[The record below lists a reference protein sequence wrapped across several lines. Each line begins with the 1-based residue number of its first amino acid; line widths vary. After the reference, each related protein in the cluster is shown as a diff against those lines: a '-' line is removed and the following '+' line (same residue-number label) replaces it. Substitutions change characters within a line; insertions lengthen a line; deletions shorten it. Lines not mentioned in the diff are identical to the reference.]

1 MAIVNVT
8 DVEFTSEVL
17 NHNGPVLID
26 FWAGWC
32 SPCKRLAPEFEKL
45 AEKFSKTIKFVKVD
59 VDQSPAAAKLCN
71 VMSLPTL
78 VFFNPGET
86 PVSSSGFATAANLEK
101 KFNLGGR

>member
-17 NHNGPVLID
+17 NHNGPVIVD

-32 SPCKRLAPEFEKL
+32 APCKRLAPEFEKL
-45 AEKFSKTIKFVKVD
+45 SQKYPSIKFVKVD
-59 VDQSPAAAKLCN
+59 VDQNPVSARSCN

-78 VFFNPGET
+78 VMFSPGNT
-86 PVSSSGFATAANLEK
+86 PKGLVGFAKVADIEK
-101 KFNLGGR
+101 RFELGGA

>member
-32 SPCKRLAPEFEKL
+32 RPCKQLAPEFEKL
-45 AEKFSKTIKFVKVD
+45 ADKFSKRVKFVKVD
-59 VDQSPAAAKLCN
+59 VDQSPAAAKAFN

-78 VFFNPGET
+78 VLFNPGAT
-86 PVSSSGFATAANLEK
+86 PVAVSGFATAADLEK
-101 KFNLGGR
+101 KFSLGGL